1 MQRVKRQRQAEGA
14 LVEHGVHPRRRRREI
29 LARPPQGRVQRIEIA
44 PQRGGDRREGR
55 WLRRLAQ
62 GGWLVGERDQ
72 QLLQQG
78 GTGEVRRPRV
88 GYAAGMGSGEGQQGL
103 RAGGRLRRL
112 PAAGDKRQLGAAPRR
127 LRALGG
133 DRKIFPYRLLQIDI
147 APVGQR
153 FGPAGEQQ
161 IGLLKRAKVFS
172 VDPQQIH

>member
-1 MQRVKRQRQAEGA
+1 MERVKRQRQAEDA

-29 LARPPQGRVQRIEIA
+29 LTRPPQRRVQRIEIA

-55 WLRRLAQ
+55 RLRRLAQ
-62 GGWLVGERDQ
+62 GGRLVGEGDQ

-78 GTGEVRRPRV
+78 GTRKVRRPRV
-88 GYAAGMGSGEGQQGL
+88 GHAAGMGSGEGQQRL
-103 RAGGRLRRL
+103 RAGGWLRRL
-112 PAAGDKRQLGAAPRR
+112 PAACDKRQLGAAPRR

-133 DRKIFPYRLLQIDI
+133 DRKIFLNRFLQIDI

-161 IGLLKRAKVFS
+161 VGLF
-172 VDPQQIH
+172 

>member
-1 MQRVKRQRQAEGA
+1 MQGVKRQRQAEGA

-55 WLRRLAQ
+55 RLRRLAQ

-88 GYAAGMGSGEGQQGL
+88 GYAARMGSGEGQQGL
-103 RAGGRLRRL
+103 RAGGRLRRAINVSWAL
-112 PAAGDKRQLGAAPRR
+112 PHGDSAP
-127 LRALGG
+127 
-133 DRKIFPYRLLQIDI
+133 
-147 APVGQR
+147 
-153 FGPAGEQQ
+153 
-161 IGLLKRAKVFS
+161 S
-172 VDPQQIH
+172 VATEKSSRTGFCRST